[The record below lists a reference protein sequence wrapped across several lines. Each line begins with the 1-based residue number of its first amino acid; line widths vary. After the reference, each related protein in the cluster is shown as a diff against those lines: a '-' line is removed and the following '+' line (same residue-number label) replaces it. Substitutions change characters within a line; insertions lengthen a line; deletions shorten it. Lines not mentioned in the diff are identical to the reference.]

1 MSDLLV
7 EFTILPKSANKEP
20 TKYTEKSDQI
30 FLQSIIYFFVC
41 DAAYWKTLVHLSQC
55 IALFEQVLQLE

>member
-30 FLQSIIYFFVC
+30 FLQSIIYFFC
-41 DAAYWKTLVHLSQC
+41 MWCSLLETLVHLS
-55 IALFEQVLQLE
+55 

>member
-30 FLQSIIYFFVC
+30 FLQSIIFLYVMQ
-41 DAAYWKTLVHLSQC
+41 LIGNLSPF
-55 IALFEQVLQLE
+55 ITVYSSF